1 MPLSLKNLLLKHI
14 FFTTGVLLAASL
26 TSISRMLEA
35 ENLPCSSVKVA
46 NEINMRQFCQN
57 MPKVGCLSSAY
68 ESEYQSQDVTSRSE
82 FWKRAH
88 ELTVKHSQAK
98 DLCSQK
104 PQKIATTKYA
114 LQY

>member
-1 MPLSLKNLLLKHI
+1 
-14 FFTTGVLLAASL
+14 
-26 TSISRMLEA
+26 MLEA

-114 LQY
+114 LYVSLISAVDFSMPLKNRKFFA